1 MEKVKTLGKVYLE
14 KDVLTAAKERLAW
27 IFAHFEAVY
36 LAASGGKDSSVMV
49 QLADLVARPLG
60 RRFDVLYI
68 DMEAQY
74 AHTIAH
80 IQELKTLPSIDRF
93 YHVALP
99 LALRNAVSTLQPK
112 WICWDEDERD
122 LWVRE
127 MPEDAICAANCPWE
141 WFHKGMEFE
150 EFVKEFAIWYHQERG
165 VPIACGIGIRADESL
180 NRFSTIAFAQRKT
193 ELCGLHWTTRIADGV
208 YNFYPIYDWRCE
220 GYLGRGEPA
229 QF

>member
-122 LWVRE
+122 LWVEVYKRQGAGNALL
-127 MPEDAICAANCPWE
+127 DGLVDHRYGNLVQ
-141 WFHKGMEFE
+141 MEIVPRAQIAVE
-150 EFVKEFAIWYHQERG
+150 TIDDFVNVALG
-165 VPIACGIGIRADESL
+165 VVIGYNGLGKAVFL
-180 NRFSTIAFAQRKT
+180 N
-193 ELCGLHWTTRIADGV
+193 G
-208 YNFYPIYDWRCE
+208 NF
-220 GYLGRGEPA
+220 
-229 QF
+229 

>member
-112 WICWDEDERD
+112 WICWMRMSAIFGCAKCP
-122 LWVRE
+122 R
-127 MPEDAICAANCPWE
+127 MP
-141 WFHKGMEFE
+141 
-150 EFVKEFAIWYHQERG
+150 FAR
-165 VPIACGIGIRADESL
+165 PIARGMVPQGHGI
-180 NRFSTIAFAQRKT
+180 
-193 ELCGLHWTTRIADGV
+193 
-208 YNFYPIYDWRCE
+208 
-220 GYLGRGEPA
+220 
-229 QF
+229 